1 MFEPKLETGRVKLEG
16 GELYQTGSSTQGRLR
31 TALSE
36 VCLNINLRL
45 LFTHMVA
52 LHFLSLHSNRYLGET
67 SICYVLTKELSWQAE
82 KEARRLRRV
91 QANRE
96 SARQTI
102 RRKQVLCE
110 ELARK
115 AGELQTEKETLS
127 QVGPVVR
134 INMF

>member
-1 MFEPKLETGRVKLEG
+1 MNL
-16 GELYQTGSSTQGRLR
+16 
-31 TALSE
+31 ALIG
-36 VCLNINLRL
+36 NA
-45 LFTHMVA
+45 LF
-52 LHFLSLHSNRYLGET
+52 
-67 SICYVLTKELSWQAE
+67 WQAE

-115 AGELQTEKETLS
+115 AGELHSEKQNLA
-127 QVGPVVR
+127 QVGHIMKIKLSLSWIE
-134 INMF
+134 IN

>member
-1 MFEPKLETGRVKLEG
+1 MNL
-16 GELYQTGSSTQGRLR
+16 
-31 TALSE
+31 ALTE
-36 VCLNINLRL
+36 NV
-45 LFTHMVA
+45 LF
-52 LHFLSLHSNRYLGET
+52 
-67 SICYVLTKELSWQAE
+67 WQAE

-115 AGELQTEKETLS
+115 AGELQTQKESLS
-127 QVGPVVR
+127 QVKSYNSNQVVDLR
-134 INMF
+134 